1 MDFDIF
7 DINKFNVIQDE
18 ENYYFFRALN
28 MADNADIEQ
37 QTTTSTDGKIERI
50 RTDRERFDGDAK
62 YTEASEISLEEIY
75 DHIKMHYR
83 KDTNCISLTSNANIA
98 VNYGRG
104 SYKDKYVMVKIPK
117 KEFGEKTLAAGQYML
132 KELYS
137 KIQQAIESLPE
148 DAKQRVSNAF
158 EEIDKATESKDLKD
172 IIAQRYTA
180 NREEVSLD
188 RAHLRKGIIY
198 SSPKA
203 RISNYQSLDDEQV
216 LEVNKVYAKLAIL
229 ENEQVLKHVI
239 PHSSNSKL
247 RETIGSAFSSTEVI
261 HYGDIKQ
268 ENIIEVPKEVVDLF
282 ALIQQIDGLDKGRV
296 EQLKRTLITAVQNG
310 VKIPA
315 IPEIEEKVKA
325 DISIE
330 EMYGITDGKV
340 EYGKAN
346 SIVKN
351 MFYLSKARKNAIQLS
366 NVLSE
371 ILGQNSGFE
380 DIIQYI
386 RENGFRVEPE
396 IITRQSNKGVKL
408 SESVSLDLQQE
419 EQILVNEIKKLSF
432 EELDIVLKNSGL
444 YNAKDII
451 TNVFSSAKENEKIDK
466 SRYYAEAVFSKYNW
480 QDIGIA
486 EFKTSEKNELIA
498 RLQERNCAEIY
509 EKLRESGVEESI
521 IPTVLLNIAT
531 RDGIY
536 EQYVQGNLEQ
546 ILNTRQDVLQN
557 NINIEVVERFLGYYE
572 VENTGIRLK
581 DYQQRACNNINTIF
595 QDHKFAQ
602 VILPTGA
609 GKSFVA
615 LTQMQQYAKEHPN
628 EKMLYLAPQDEILNQ
643 IKSYI
648 VKYVHGEQGTV
659 GKTEDEIIAE
669 VFPNITFETYSGLL
683 AKRGQEVIKEQ
694 YGMIVLDELHRTG
707 AKEWEGKIDK
717 LLKNQA
723 EEVKVLGI
731 TATPTRDADGRDMAN
746 ETAKKLGYTDEE
758 ISQRKH
764 LAANMTLENAIRM
777 GYVVNPKLVY
787 CKYDLISSGKMVEL
801 KAQIDSIEDENKR
814 AEELEKYDK
823 LRAKLNKEIDAE
835 IGEEAR
841 KKLEEDAR
849 RNFDR
854 GIGKEEIIKQNVKK
868 GGKYI
873 VFIPVS
879 DQGDIED
886 EDGNKIGTKTGD
898 DKIKAY
904 QDYLNKIFAGTDIVP
919 QLHAMSGAWNGKG
932 KNKEGKDKNQQELDA
947 FEADNSEET
956 KFMVVMNKANEGL
969 HIDGV
974 DGIIWFR
981 ALDENSRIL
990 YLQQLGRVIYA
1001 LDEDNPL
1008 PDDKRPVVIDLANNS
1023 LTVKIEKDFEN
1034 VEPIDDLESLK
1045 IVAEWINEKD
1055 GIIPD
1060 KNSSNKQEQHYY
1072 AILRRIQNKYSKY
1085 LDGFENFED
1094 LTEEDKS
1101 RIEEIIDLATEI
1113 DLWNIDLPPIPKSKG
1128 SKEDISP
1135 FAIEGVLRDF
1145 VEVNEEVEKIENE
1158 HAMTTF
1164 VKVCEALARQGFD
1177 FKNFV
1182 YMRNRVNKTLAD
1194 IQGECPNIDMAK
1206 VLEETGVELNYKF
1219 SSKKGNAVKAVQGK
1233 GTYKITEEEKQKLI
1247 NMGVISL
1254 EKKESVMSEFVR
1266 VCEALARQGF
1276 DFKNFKGSKTINK
1289 KTILKTLADIHEEFP
1304 SIDIIKVLKETGVS
1318 LDYSVGRQKNAAL
1331 QSVKE
1336 NAKTPI
1342 TEEEKQKLIS
1352 LGVIN
1357 LEKKESEMSKFV
1369 RVCEALARQG
1379 FDFKSFIYSKTI
1391 TEDGKKKKVNKTL
1404 ADVQEECPNV
1414 DIIKVLEE
1422 TSVSLD
1428 YSIGR
1433 QKKDAVQAVQGKRTH
1448 AITEEEEQKLIN
1460 MGVVSL
1466 EKEESAMSEF
1476 VRVCEALSRQGV
1488 DLKKFQYSKMI
1499 TEEGKKRQLKKTLAD
1514 VQEEYPNIDIIKV
1527 LKETGVSLD
1536 YSIGRQQKG
1545 AVQATQGK
1553 GTYTITEEEKQELIE
1568 LGVVSLEKESSM
1580 SEFVRVCEALS
1591 RQGFDFK
1598 NFVYMRNRVNKT
1610 LADIQGECPNID
1622 MAKVLE
1628 ETGVELNY
1636 KFSSKKGNAVKAVQG
1651 KGTYKITEEEKQKLI
1666 NMGVISL
1673 EKKESVMSEFV
1684 RVCEAL
1690 ARQGFDF
1697 KNFKGSKTI
1706 NKKTILKTLADI
1718 HEEFPSID
1726 IIKVL
1731 EETGVELNYK
1741 FSLQKNKTGQAVQG
1755 KGTTPITEEEKQ
1767 KLDALGVID
1776 LEEIEQTQRLTQAK
1790 KQRDAAKVQNDKAQE
1805 LEQQVEQA
1813 LDQQKKRR
1821 KKDEGR

>member
-1 MDFDIF
+1 M
-7 DINKFNVIQDE
+7 
-18 ENYYFFRALN
+18 
-28 MADNADIEQ
+28 
-37 QTTTSTDGKIERI
+37 
-50 RTDRERFDGDAK
+50 
-62 YTEASEISLEEIY
+62 
-75 DHIKMHYR
+75 
-83 KDTNCISLTSNANIA
+83 
-98 VNYGRG
+98 
-104 SYKDKYVMVKIPK
+104 
-117 KEFGEKTLAAGQYML
+117 
-132 KELYS
+132 
-137 KIQQAIESLPE
+137 
-148 DAKQRVSNAF
+148 
-158 EEIDKATESKDLKD
+158 
-172 IIAQRYTA
+172 
-180 NREEVSLD
+180 
-188 RAHLRKGIIY
+188 
-198 SSPKA
+198 
-203 RISNYQSLDDEQV
+203 
-216 LEVNKVYAKLAIL
+216 
-229 ENEQVLKHVI
+229 
-239 PHSSNSKL
+239 
-247 RETIGSAFSSTEVI
+247 
-261 HYGDIKQ
+261 
-268 ENIIEVPKEVVDLF
+268 
-282 ALIQQIDGLDKGRV
+282 
-296 EQLKRTLITAVQNG
+296 
-310 VKIPA
+310 
-315 IPEIEEKVKA
+315 
-325 DISIE
+325 
-330 EMYGITDGKV
+330 
-340 EYGKAN
+340 
-346 SIVKN
+346 
-351 MFYLSKARKNAIQLS
+351 
-366 NVLSE
+366 
-371 ILGQNSGFE
+371 
-380 DIIQYI
+380 
-386 RENGFRVEPE
+386 
-396 IITRQSNKGVKL
+396 
-408 SESVSLDLQQE
+408 
-419 EQILVNEIKKLSF
+419 
-432 EELDIVLKNSGL
+432 
-444 YNAKDII
+444 
-451 TNVFSSAKENEKIDK
+451 
-466 SRYYAEAVFSKYNW
+466 
-480 QDIGIA
+480 
-486 EFKTSEKNELIA
+486 
-498 RLQERNCAEIY
+498 
-509 EKLRESGVEESI
+509 
-521 IPTVLLNIAT
+521 
-531 RDGIY
+531 
-536 EQYVQGNLEQ
+536 
-546 ILNTRQDVLQN
+546 
-557 NINIEVVERFLGYYE
+557 
-572 VENTGIRLK
+572 
-581 DYQQRACNNINTIF
+581 
-595 QDHKFAQ
+595 
-602 VILPTGA
+602 
-609 GKSFVA
+609 A

-1219 SSKKGNAVKAVQGK
+1219 SSKKGNAMKAVQGK
-1233 GTYKITEEEKQKLI
+1233 DTVLITEEEKQKLI
-1247 NMGVISL
+1247 ELGVVSL
-1254 EKKESVMSEFVR
+1254 EKEESKMSEFVR

-1636 KFSSKKGNAVKAVQG
+1636 KFSSKKGNAMKAVQG
-1651 KGTYKITEEEKQKLI
+1651 KDTVLITEEEKQKLI
-1666 NMGVISL
+1666 ELGVVSL
-1673 EKKESVMSEFV
+1673 EKEESKMSEFV